1 MSDKKQKRV
10 LGRGLDALLGNSGDD
25 ENSLKPLGN
34 INSFEIDINKIE
46 VNPNQPRSNFDSAE
60 LDSLS
65 NSIKDLGI
73 IQPITV
79 RKINSSKYEII
90 SGERRYRA
98 TKKAGLTSIPCYI
111 RGVKSESDIL
121 KMSLVENVQR
131 VDLDP
136 IEIGLSYERL
146 VDE

>member
-10 LGRGLDALLGNSGDD
+10 LGRGLDALLGNSSDD

-46 VNPNQPRSNFDSAE
+46 VNPNQPRSNFDNTE

-73 IQPITV
+73 IP
-79 RKINSSKYEII
+79 RSF
-90 SGERRYRA
+90 
-98 TKKAGLTSIPCYI
+98 
-111 RGVKSESDIL
+111 
-121 KMSLVENVQR
+121 
-131 VDLDP
+131 
-136 IEIGLSYERL
+136 IEFERL
-146 VDE
+146 SSSVLSKFDLG

>member
-10 LGRGLDALLGNSGDD
+10 LGRGLDALLGNSSDD
-25 ENSLKPLGN
+25 ENSLKPIGN
-34 INSFEIDINKIE
+34 INSFEIDINKIK

-90 SGERRYRA
+90 SGESRYRA
-98 TKKAGLTSIPCYI
+98 TKK
-111 RGVKSESDIL
+111 
-121 KMSLVENVQR
+121 N
-131 VDLDP
+131 
-136 IEIGLSYERL
+136 
-146 VDE
+146 